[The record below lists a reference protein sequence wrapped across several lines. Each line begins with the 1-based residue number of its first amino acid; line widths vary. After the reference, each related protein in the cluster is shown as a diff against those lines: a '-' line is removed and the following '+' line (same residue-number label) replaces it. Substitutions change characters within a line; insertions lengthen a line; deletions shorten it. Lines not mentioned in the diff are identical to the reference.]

1 MGIHTFR
8 LTAAAVFLVV
18 GVVTVTVAGGQGA
31 APIQAGAVA
40 AIPRTPDGRPDF
52 TGIWE
57 TLSAADY
64 GLEPHAG
71 RPGAPPFAGAV
82 EGGEIPYQ
90 PWALEQRK
98 TNFEARQTADP
109 RTRCYTLGTPR
120 GVYYREPFQ
129 MFQRPDDITLV
140 FQFGHSVRSIYTN
153 GTRHQPGP
161 LDFWAGDSRGR
172 WEGDTLVVDVRHFNG
187 FTWLDRTGNF
197 HSEALQVE
205 ERWSFVDA
213 STIQYQATLTDEK
226 VYTRPWTLRVLLHR
240 HREPGFQLIENYCFT
255 HEYDSYYPVPGE

>member
-1 MGIHTFR
+1 MHSFR
-8 LTAAAVFLVV
+8 LTAAAVLLAV
-18 GVVTVTVAGGQGA
+18 GVLAVTATGGQGA
-31 APIQAGAVA
+31 AAPSPAGAPA

-82 EGGEIPYQ
+82 DGGEIPYQ

-98 TNFEARQTADP
+98 KNFEVRATADP

-120 GVYYREPFQ
+120 GIYYREPFQ
-129 MFQRPDDITLV
+129 IFQRSSDITLL
-140 FQFGHSVRSIYTN
+140 FQFGHSVRTIYTN
-153 GTRHQPGP
+153 NTRHQPGP

-172 WEGDTLVVDVRHFNG
+172 WDGDTLVVDVRHFNG

-197 HSEALQVE
+197 HSDTLQVA
-205 ERWSFVDA
+205 ERWVLIDA
-213 STIQYQATLTDEK
+213 NTIDYQATLTDEQ
-226 VYTRPWTLRVLLHR
+226 VYTRPWTLRVQLHR
-240 HREPGFQLIENYCFT
+240 HREPAFQLIENYCFT
-255 HEYDSYYPVPGE
+255 HEYDKYYPVPLE